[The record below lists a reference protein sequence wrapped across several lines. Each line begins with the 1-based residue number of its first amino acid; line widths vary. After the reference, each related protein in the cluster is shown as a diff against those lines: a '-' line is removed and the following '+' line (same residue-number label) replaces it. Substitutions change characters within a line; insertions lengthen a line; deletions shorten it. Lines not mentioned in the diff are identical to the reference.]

1 MLFLMNKNQREK
13 ILDEYYSSL
22 INIFSFSLFVLLII
36 FTIFLFPTYLTMR
49 VDKKIMTQKVET
61 LQGEIDMYKN
71 GTKTGETLKID
82 NDIALLSASTTDR
95 TLTMYSDIKKI
106 YQEIPNVKLTSIS
119 IDILN
124 KKIMVSATMDNKNT
138 ASMLVDR
145 LNNSNYKG
153 AELPYSVF
161 SQNKNFIL
169 NQNLTYE

>member
-1 MLFLMNKNQREK
+1 MNKNQREK